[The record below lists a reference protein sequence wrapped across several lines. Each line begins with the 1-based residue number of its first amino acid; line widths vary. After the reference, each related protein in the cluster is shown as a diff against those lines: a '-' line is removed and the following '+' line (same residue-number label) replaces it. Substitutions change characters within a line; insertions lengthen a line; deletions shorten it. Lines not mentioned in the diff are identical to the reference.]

1 MLDQADLI
9 YRYDWACVDARIKK
23 KPAPGGLNDEVVV
36 ERHRALNWLVCY
48 MDQEWD
54 CVATNT

>member
-1 MLDQADLI
+1 MI